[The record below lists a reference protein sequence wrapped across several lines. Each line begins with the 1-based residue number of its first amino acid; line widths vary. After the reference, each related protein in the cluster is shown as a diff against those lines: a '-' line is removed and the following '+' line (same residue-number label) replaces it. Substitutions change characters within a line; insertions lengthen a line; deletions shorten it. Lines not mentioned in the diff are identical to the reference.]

1 MTTLHNLA
9 GACWRVKQ
17 LDKSIPLFKQTLAA
31 RRKKLGELHPDT
43 LSTLAYLGVDYR
55 DAGRLAEAIPLLEEA
70 HREGRKHASLG
81 WVGGELL
88 TAYIRARK
96 SAEGLALV
104 KDNLEAARKALPADS
119 PPLAGALAQNGSA
132 LLQLKAW
139 HEAESVLRECL
150 TIREKKEPEAW
161 TTSNTKSMLGGALLG
176 QKKYADAEPL
186 LLGGYEGMKKR
197 EEKAPGANAT
207 GSPIK
212 IRLTEALERL
222 VQLYDATGKKDEA
235 AKWRKELEARK
246 EAEKK
251 P

>member
-17 LDKSIPLFKQTLAA
+17 LDKSIPLFEQTLAA

-55 DAGRLAEAIPLLEEA
+55 DAGRLAEAIPLLEQA
-70 HREGRKHASLG
+70 HREGRKYASLA
-81 WVGGELL
+81 WVGDELL
-88 TAYIRARK
+88 TAYIRAGK
-96 SAEGLALV
+96 SAEGSALV
-104 KDNLEAARKALPADS
+104 KENLGAARKDLPADS
-119 PPLAGALAQNGSA
+119 PKLTGALAQNGLA

-139 HEAESVLRECL
+139 PDAEPLLRESL
-150 TIREKKEPEAW
+150 AIRKKKEPDAW
-161 TTSNTKSMLGGALLG
+161 TTFNTMSMLGDALLG
-176 QKKYADAEPL
+176 QKKYPDAERL
-186 LLGGYEGMKKR
+186 LLAGYEGMKKR
-197 EEKAPGANAT
+197 EEKALGANAT

-212 IRLTEALERL
+212 ICQTEAIEWL